1 MKNTTKLLHLKCH
14 QNYIGI
20 FLTSTAH
27 SRLLYIINQNHFNKK
42 SIYLSLKK
50 SGCLGYKYYITL
62 LKRMNNS
69 ILFYNEQIDVYIEQ
83 KNILLIDGI
92 IIDYEVQPFHNKF
105 KYYNKNIQ
113 HICGCGESFNI
124 KNIQEK

>member
-1 MKNTTKLLHLKCH
+1 MKNTAKLLHLKCH

-20 FLTSTAH
+20 FLTSTAYT
-27 SRLLYIINQNHFNKK
+27 RLLKINENNIDKK
-42 SIYLSLKK
+42 FIYLSLKK
-50 SGCLGYKYYITL
+50 SGCLGHKYYITL
-62 LKRMNNS
+62 FKKINNS
-69 ILFYNEQIDVYIEQ
+69 ILFFNKQIDIYIEQ
-83 KNILLIDGI
+83 KNIFLIDGI

-113 HICGCGESFNI
+113 HVCGCGESFNI